1 MSDSYSEVSYR
12 GLGDNLVDSIKGVL
26 VGIVLFV
33 VSFPVLWWNEGR
45 TDMSNV
51 AKKAVVVKADGSE
64 KASGEG
70 KLIAVT
76 SELKPEGTLSDPDFV
91 KPGPYVSLRREVEM
105 YAWVETVTKKE
116 EKKLGG
122 GTKVTKTYTYDKK
135 WTSHPEDSSEF
146 HVPEGHE
153 NPPLTVRGQSWSAD
167 KAYVGA
173 YSFAASSVQL
183 PPARPL
189 SLDSSKLVGTRGR
202 KDGEYVFIGR
212 GGGVTDPRL
221 GDVRIAWRAVEGG
234 RKVTL
239 YGQGSGT
246 EVVAYMYKGEAKLHR
261 VVDGTH
267 EEAIATLKSE
277 HNMITWI
284 LRIVGFLMMW
294 FGLALVLGPINAV
307 LDIIPF
313 LGSAGRALTGIAL
326 FPIALVLT
334 GLTIIVS
341 IVAHSPILLVI
352 VIAVFAG
359 AAGFWIKTRSAK
371 KKAAAAGGAK

>member
-51 AKKAVVVKADGSE
+51 AKKAVVVKADGSD

-76 SELKPEGTLSDPDFV
+76 SELKPEGTLSDPDFI

-189 SLDSSKLVGTRGR
+189 SLDASKLVGARGR

-246 EVVAYMYKGEAKLHR
+246 EVVAYMYKGEDKLHR

-341 IVAHSPILLVI
+341 IVAHSPILLVV